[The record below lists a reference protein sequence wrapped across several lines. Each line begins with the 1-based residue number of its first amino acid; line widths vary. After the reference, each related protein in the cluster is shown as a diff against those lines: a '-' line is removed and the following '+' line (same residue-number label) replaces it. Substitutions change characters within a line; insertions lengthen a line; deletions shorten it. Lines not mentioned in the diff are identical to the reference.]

1 MRTVHIKA
9 EPKKKSFFGGG
20 ASAIMFGKGQ
30 QDKSRHAPLTS
41 TGATSPSGRDSLVRK
56 SEKSRNHTMGVM
68 SLCNVN
74 GMAPQVLFLRA
85 GEGGELTRMH

>member
-1 MRTVHIKA
+1 
-9 EPKKKSFFGGG
+9 
-20 ASAIMFGKGQ
+20 MFGKGQ

-68 SLCNVN
+68 SLCNLN

-85 GEGGELTRMH
+85 GEGGELTRTH